1 MSDDIAV
8 TGIGLVTPG
17 GTGTEATWE
26 TVCAGRA
33 TARVDPVLTES
44 GAPVRLACRVAPP
57 AEEGVR
63 GRLWRFDPATRF
75 LLTAAREALASAGL
89 EPGRWDPARVAV
101 VVGTAAGGVATLEAQ
116 HRKLLASGP
125 RALSP
130 MTLPAFLPNM
140 AAGQL
145 ALELGAT
152 GSALQTSTACA
163 SGATAIITA
172 ALLLRAGVCDV
183 AVAGGT
189 DAMATPLCASAF
201 AKLGALSR
209 REDDPGG
216 ASRPFDRDRDGF
228 VLSEGCGVLV
238 LERTGRT
245 DRPLAFLAG
254 FGATGDAHHATAPH
268 PKGAG
273 LRAAT
278 ALALAG
284 AGRTPGEVDHINA
297 HGTSTALNDAVEATA
312 IRELYETGGD
322 GPGPAPEGP
331 SITSAKGVLGHTM
344 GAAGAIEAALTVL
357 TVVHGTVPPT
367 AGFTA
372 PDEATAG
379 IDLVHGAARPQRVR
393 LALSHSLGFGG
404 HNTVLAFTAV

>member
-33 TARVDPVLTES
+33 TARVDPVLTEA

-75 LLTAAREALASAGL
+75 LLTAAREALASVGL
-89 EPGRWDPARVAV
+89 EPGRWDPGRVAV

-152 GSALQTSTACA
+152 GPALQTSTACA

-189 DAMATPLCASAF
+189 DAMVTPLCASAF

-209 REDDPGG
+209 REDGPGG

-228 VLSEGCGVLV
+228 VLGEGCGVLV
-238 LERTGRT
+238 LERTAHATART
-245 DRPLAFLAG
+245 ARPLAFLAG

-268 PKGAG
+268 PEGAG

-284 AGRTPGEVDHINA
+284 AGRRPGEVDHINA

-312 IRELYETGGD
+312 IRELYETGLQ
-322 GPGPAPEGP
+322 GP
-331 SITSAKGVLGHTM
+331 SVTSAKGVLGHTM

-357 TVVHGTVPPT
+357 TVVRGTVPPT

-372 PDEATAG
+372 PDAATAG